1 MFESEVYRKAA
12 DLNKGLTHEGPVSP
26 EEVLG
31 QRVEGNVGART
42 LSVVVGATQLGA
54 SGGEGTA
61 AGDCQTGTD
70 GGRSVHLKLSEGNVS

>member
-1 MFESEVYRKAA
+1 M
-12 DLNKGLTHEGPVSP
+12 
-26 EEVLG
+26 LG

-70 GGRSVHLKLSEGNVS
+70 GGRGVHLEIEQSEGESAFLQFN